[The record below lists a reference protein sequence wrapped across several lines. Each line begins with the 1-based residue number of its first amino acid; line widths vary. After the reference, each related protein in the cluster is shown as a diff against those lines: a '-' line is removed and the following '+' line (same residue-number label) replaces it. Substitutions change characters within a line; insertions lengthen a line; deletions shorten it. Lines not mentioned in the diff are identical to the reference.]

1 MHFKIKRTSVFF
13 ACLNS
18 PRKISYYQSIYVYF
32 TYPCHPSEDFHVL
45 LSFLGLCE
53 NCNMCLFFVCFFIP
67 RNKGII
73 FRKPFM
79 LIIII
84 LAIIPCIYWEHLLF
98 HYFFVNKITLSRAF
112 FFWSVGSKK
121 KGNQFR
127 KGECARERERDRA
140 TYLVDRVEWMNE
152 WVEME
157 MMHK

>member
-1 MHFKIKRTSVFF
+1 MYFLHVSIHPEKFHTINPSMYILPTHVILQKIFMFF
-13 ACLNS
+13 FL
-18 PRKISYYQSIYVYF
+18 
-32 TYPCHPSEDFHVL
+32 
-45 LSFLGLCE
+45 FLGLCE
-53 NCNMCLFFVCFFIP
+53 NCNMCLFFCLFFIP
-67 RNKGII
+67 RNKGIL

-127 KGECARERERDRA
+127 KGECARERKRA